1 MGAGL
6 PKSCLALAIL
16 IAIEVSFILLT
27 SLEHGLKFG
36 VKKVRSKKKNDAPVQ
51 KYEWYLCDRIYLKV
65 RGQKMSGAVQQK
77 GCICE
82 LGLDILKLYAMLTR
96 R

>member
-36 VKKVRSKKKNDAPVQ
+36 VKKVRSKKKNDVSVQ
-51 KYEWYLCDRIYLKV
+51 KYAGYLYNKYLLEIE
-65 RGQKMSGAVQQK
+65 AVKNGWDGTTK
-77 GCICE
+77 GGICE
-82 LGLDILKLYAMLTR
+82 LGSDILKLYAMRTR

>member
-27 SLEHGLKFG
+27 SLELGLKFG
-36 VKKVRSKKKNDAPVQ
+36 VKKVRSKKKNDVSVQ
-51 KYEWYLCDRIYLKV
+51 KYAGYLYNKYLLEIEAVKNEWVGTKRDVSANLVRIY
-65 RGQKMSGAVQQK
+65 
-77 GCICE
+77 
-82 LGLDILKLYAMLTR
+82 
-96 R
+96 

>member
-27 SLEHGLKFG
+27 SLELGLKFG
-36 VKKVRSKKKNDAPVQ
+36 GIEVRSKKKDDTSVQ
-51 KYEWYLCDRIYLKV
+51 KYAGYLCNTHLSESEEVKDEWEGTAKGMYL
-65 RGQKMSGAVQQK
+65 RTWFGYTTKMWR
-77 GCICE
+77 
-82 LGLDILKLYAMLTR
+82 YAK
-96 R
+96 

>member
-1 MGAGL
+1 M

-65 RGQKMSGAVQQK
+65 RGQKWVGLYNKRAVSANLVRIYRSYMQ
-77 GCICE
+77 CS
-82 LGLDILKLYAMLTR
+82 LGDNKT
-96 R
+96 